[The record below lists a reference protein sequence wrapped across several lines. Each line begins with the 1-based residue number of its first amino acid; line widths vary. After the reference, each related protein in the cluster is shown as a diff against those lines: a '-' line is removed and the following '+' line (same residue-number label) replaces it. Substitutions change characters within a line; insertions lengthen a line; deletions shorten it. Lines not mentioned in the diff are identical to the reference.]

1 LVVTSSY
8 VHQSKPEENNVNL
21 KTVSGAAIE
30 LSDVAFG
37 REFNEAL
44 VHQVVVAYLSGG
56 RQGSKAQKSRADVS
70 GGGKKPFKQKG
81 TGRARAGSIRSPIWR
96 GGGKTFAARPQD
108 WAQKVN
114 RKMYR
119 GAMQC
124 ILAEL
129 VRQERLVLVEEIGVT
144 APKTKELL
152 ARLTELN
159 ATRALIITDAVDE
172 NLYLAARNLPH
183 VEVVDSKAVDPVSLI
198 AYEKVIMSVSAAKQ
212 LEVELG

>member
-1 LVVTSSY
+1 M
-8 VHQSKPEENNVNL
+8 NL
-21 KTVSGAAIE
+21 NTVSGSAVE
-30 LSDVAFG
+30 LSEVAFG

-44 VHQVVVAYLSGG
+44 VHQVVTAYLAGG
-56 RQGSKAQKSRADVS
+56 RQGSKAQKSRGEVS
-70 GGGKKPFKQKG
+70 GGGKKPFRQKG
-81 TGRARAGSIRSPIWR
+81 TGRARAGSIRSPIWV

-108 WAQKVN
+108 WSQKVN

-129 VRQERLVLVEEIGVT
+129 VRQDRLILVEEFAVA

-152 ARLTELN
+152 AKLNDLN
-159 ATRALIITDAVDE
+159 AVRALIVTDSVDE

-183 VEVVDSKAVDPVSLI
+183 VDVVDAAAIDPVSLI
-198 AYEKVIMSVSAAKQ
+198 AFDKVVMSIAAAKKI
-212 LEVELG
+212 EVELG

>member
-1 LVVTSSY
+1 M
-8 VHQSKPEENNVNL
+8 NL
-21 KTVSGAAIE
+21 NTVSGSAVE
-30 LSDVAFG
+30 LSEVAFG

-44 VHQVVVAYLSGG
+44 VHQVVTAYLAGG
-56 RQGSKAQKSRADVS
+56 RQGSKAQKSRGDVS
-70 GGGKKPFKQKG
+70 GGGRKPFRQKG
-81 TGRARAGSIRSPIWR
+81 TGRARAGSIRSPIWV

-108 WAQKVN
+108 WSQKVN

-129 VRQERLVLVEEIGVT
+129 VRQDRLILVEEIAVA

-152 ARLTELN
+152 AKLNDLN

-172 NLYLAARNLPH
+172 NLYLAARNIPH
-183 VEVVDSKAVDPVSLI
+183 VNVVDATAIDPVSLI
-198 AYEKVIMSVSAAKQ
+198 AFDKVIMSVAAAKKI
-212 LEVELG
+212 EVELG

>member
-1 LVVTSSY
+1 M
-8 VHQSKPEENNVNL
+8 NL
-21 KTVSGAAIE
+21 KTVSGAAVE
-30 LSDVAFG
+30 LSEVAFG

-44 VHQVVVAYLSGG
+44 VHQVVTAYLAGG
-56 RQGSKAQKSRADVS
+56 RQGTRAHKSRADVS
-70 GGGKKPFKQKG
+70 GGGKKPFRQKG
-81 TGRARAGSIRSPIWR
+81 TGRARAGSIRSPIWV

-108 WAQKVN
+108 WSQKVN

-129 VRQERLVLVEEIGVT
+129 VRQDRLILVEEFAVA

-152 ARLTELN
+152 AKLNDLN
-159 ATRALIITDAVDE
+159 AVRALIVTDSVDE

-183 VEVVDSKAVDPVSLI
+183 VDVVDAAAIDPVSLI
-198 AYEKVIMSVSAAKQ
+198 AFDKVVMSVAAAKKI
-212 LEVELG
+212 EVELG

>member
-1 LVVTSSY
+1 M
-8 VHQSKPEENNVNL
+8 NL
-21 KTVSGAAIE
+21 NTVSGSAVE
-30 LSDVAFG
+30 LSEVAFG

-44 VHQVVVAYLSGG
+44 VHQVVTAYLAGG

-70 GGGKKPFKQKG
+70 GGGKKPFRQNG
-81 TGRARAGSIRSPIWR
+81 TGRARAGSIRSPIWV

-108 WAQKVN
+108 WSQKVN

-129 VRQERLVLVEEIGVT
+129 VRQDRLVLVEEFAVA

-152 ARLTELN
+152 AKLNDLN
-159 ATRALIITDAVDE
+159 ATRALIVTESVDE
-172 NLYLAARNLPH
+172 NLYLAARNIPH
-183 VEVVDSKAVDPVSLI
+183 VDVVDAAAIDPVSLI
-198 AYEKVIMSVSAAKQ
+198 AFDKVVMSVAAAKKI
-212 LEVELG
+212 EVELG